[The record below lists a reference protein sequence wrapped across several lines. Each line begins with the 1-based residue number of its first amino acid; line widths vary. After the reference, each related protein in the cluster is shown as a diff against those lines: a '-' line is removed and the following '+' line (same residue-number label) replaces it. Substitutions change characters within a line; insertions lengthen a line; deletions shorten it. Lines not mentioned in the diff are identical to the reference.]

1 MRPVDA
7 DRLIEKWEMEC
18 GTKTTRGTC
27 EGDCFDC
34 HFPEAIDDLKD
45 APTID
50 AVPVPDGGIGE
61 LSDGYHTFN
70 GLYYQRMMLFAA
82 LVKTYKE
89 RAWKSRRHS
98 DGEPCFGGGWFIV
111 GIDTP
116 QGGFTYH
123 YEDKYFDLFD
133 CIELP
138 NGKEW
143 DGHTEDDVTR
153 LLILDAAP
161 VVFINDPFH
170 VVYQAFKE
178 LYPDKECEILFD
190 YNVETTDTHE
200 RVKGVTIFPDDG
212 SIPQIRI
219 DCEQTIDRITEILAH
234 ELAHVALGKP
244 TWDDKELDHGE
255 DFEKTLDAI
264 FDRFNELQGFRA
276 DGERKDDG
284 K

>member
-1 MRPVDA
+1 MT
-7 DRLIEKWEMEC
+7 RLIDSERLRQRMKICSHLIGPFKKDGNIVEC
-18 GTKTTRGTC
+18 SG
-27 EGDCFDC
+27 EGLFTGEILDV
-34 HFPEAIDDLKD
+34 IDD

-133 CIELP
+133 CVELP

-153 LLILDAAP
+153 LL
-161 VVFINDPFH
+161 
-170 VVYQAFKE
+170 
-178 LYPDKECEILFD
+178 
-190 YNVETTDTHE
+190 
-200 RVKGVTIFPDDG
+200 
-212 SIPQIRI
+212 
-219 DCEQTIDRITEILAH
+219 
-234 ELAHVALGKP
+234 
-244 TWDDKELDHGE
+244 
-255 DFEKTLDAI
+255 TLDAVPVV
-264 FDRFNELQGFRA
+264 RCGECANETCSKIHKDMPNWFCA
-276 DGERKDDG
+276 DGERRTDADRESTRD
-284 K
+284 

>member
-18 GTKTTRGTC
+18 GTETTRGTC

-45 APTID
+45 APTI
-50 AVPVPDGGIGE
+50 
-61 LSDGYHTFN
+61 
-70 GLYYQRMMLFAA
+70 
-82 LVKTYKE
+82 
-89 RAWKSRRHS
+89 
-98 DGEPCFGGGWFIV
+98 
-111 GIDTP
+111 
-116 QGGFTYH
+116 
-123 YEDKYFDLFD
+123 
-133 CIELP
+133 
-138 NGKEW
+138 
-143 DGHTEDDVTR
+143 
-153 LLILDAAP
+153 DAAP

>member
-1 MRPVDA
+1 MDELIKREDA
-7 DRLIEKWEMEC
+7 IEAMAELQGIAQSKAELTGISKAW
-18 GTKTTRGTC
+18 KR
-27 EGDCFDC
+27 
-34 HFPEAIDDLKD
+34 IKVL
-45 APTID
+45 PTVD

-82 LVKTYKE
+82 LVKTYKD

-133 CIELP
+133 CVELP

-153 LLILDAAP
+153 LL
-161 VVFINDPFH
+161 
-170 VVYQAFKE
+170 
-178 LYPDKECEILFD
+178 
-190 YNVETTDTHE
+190 T
-200 RVKGVTIFPDDG
+200 
-212 SIPQIRI
+212 
-219 DCEQTIDRITEILAH
+219 LAD
-234 ELAHVALGKP
+234 
-244 TWDDKELDHGE
+244 W
-255 DFEKTLDAI
+255 FC
-264 FDRFNELQGFRA
+264 A
-276 DGERKDDG
+276 DGERRSDEDQHIYD
-284 K
+284 

>member
-1 MRPVDA
+1 MSRYIDA
-7 DRLIEKWEMEC
+7 DELKRNHM
-18 GTKTTRGTC
+18 
-27 EGDCFDC
+27 FY
-34 HFPEAIDDLKD
+34 HEADNRSYAEERDIDET
-45 APTID
+45 PTVD

-82 LVKTYKE
+82 LVKTYKD

-133 CIELP
+133 CVELP

-153 LLILDAAP
+153 LL
-161 VVFINDPFH
+161 
-170 VVYQAFKE
+170 
-178 LYPDKECEILFD
+178 
-190 YNVETTDTHE
+190 
-200 RVKGVTIFPDDG
+200 
-212 SIPQIRI
+212 
-219 DCEQTIDRITEILAH
+219 
-234 ELAHVALGKP
+234 
-244 TWDDKELDHGE
+244 
-255 DFEKTLDAI
+255 TLDAVPVTHCI
-264 FDRFNELQGFRA
+264 DCKHSMKVDGMVGLVWCDHLAEVGTWVENDWFCA
-276 DGERKDDG
+276 DGERRTDG
-284 K
+284 NE